1 MTASGDMPAAREGS
15 LRRIATLVAGGAAS
29 ADVFA
34 AIAREVGHVVGLPL
48 VAVARYER
56 DGTATVMG
64 AWSERPHPFQAGTG
78 WPLDGSTIAAEVLKT
93 GHPARLDDFAE
104 REGTIAD
111 AANKTGMRSAAG
123 APIIVDG
130 DVWGV
135 MATASTSGE
144 PLPDHI
150 EDRLTD
156 FTELVATA
164 ISSSA
169 SREDLARLA
178 DEQAALRRVAT
189 LVARDSPPAQ
199 VFAAVAEELGRVL
212 GAEVTT
218 ICRYEADRTVT
229 VVAEW
234 GDAAFPVGTRLAVD
248 EENVGGLVLR
258 TGRVARVDDYA
269 NATGSFG
276 SRVRAVGLRSAVGCP
291 IVVDGQLWGV
301 TIAASRQSP
310 SLPAATETRIGQ
322 FTELVATAI
331 SNTEARTHRGRLADE
346 QAALRRVATLVARGV
361 PPDEVFAA
369 VTEEVGRLLGTGL
382 AGMARYNRDD
392 TVSVLAAWAAE
403 DGGEHPRVPGPWPL
417 EGGDLAS
424 MVATTGRAVRI
435 DSYDGVPGRIAAFVR
450 DELGIKASVAS
461 PIVVLGRLWGTLFVH
476 SRQTE
481 PLPRDTESVS
491 RTSRSSSPRRS
502 RTRTPARLSRPH
514 ARG

>member
-258 TGRVARVDDYA
+258 TGRLSDRRRRAALGRHDRGLAAVPLAAGRDRDPD
-269 NATGSFG
+269 
-276 SRVRAVGLRSAVGCP
+276 RAVHG
-291 IVVDGQLWGV
+291 
-301 TIAASRQSP
+301 
-310 SLPAATETRIGQ
+310 
-322 FTELVATAI
+322 
-331 SNTEARTHRGRLADE
+331 ARRHGDLEHRGANTPR
-346 QAALRRVATLVARGV
+346 AARR
-361 PPDEVFAA
+361 
-369 VTEEVGRLLGTGL
+369 
-382 AGMARYNRDD
+382 
-392 TVSVLAAWAAE
+392 
-403 DGGEHPRVPGPWPL
+403 
-417 EGGDLAS
+417 
-424 MVATTGRAVRI
+424 
-435 DSYDGVPGRIAAFVR
+435 
-450 DELGIKASVAS
+450 
-461 PIVVLGRLWGTLFVH
+461 
-476 SRQTE
+476 
-481 PLPRDTESVS
+481 
-491 RTSRSSSPRRS
+491 
-502 RTRTPARLSRPH
+502 
-514 ARG
+514 